1 MDAEWILLT
10 LRDAATSLD
19 ELIEDIDDEPDAA
32 HELLEERMATIYAKL
47 NYAWN
52 TRDSGPAALDT
63 VDHDELVGWPKDL
76 SI

>member
-32 HELLEERMATIYAKL
+32 HELLAERMATIYAKL

-52 TRDSGPAALDT
+52 TRDSGPSALDT